1 MRAAATVL
9 LIATAL
15 PAASGWR
22 TMRTRPTTRLAST
35 KESMADA
42 PKSFVQG
49 DLRAAAMKL
58 HTREQA
64 PKEGEAEAPKRRPKR
79 DPTVLDYAQFLL
91 DSKVAYAEFER
102 IVNTQECLKDFRN
115 TGLERVA
122 ALEKDLATLAADFD
136 DDVAGLEAGKFG
148 PEYAKKLAD
157 LDADMSASDNAAE
170 SEALGRFMCHFY
182 NHYFAHTAGGRMI
195 GNKMAKLLLD
205 GKKLAF
211 YEWDGDEK
219 AMGAKVRE
227 NIDAMALD
235 AWSDAQRDAC
245 IDETANTFK
254 YSGSLLRY
262 LSGDYGEDEA

>member
-1 MRAAATVL
+1 
-9 LIATAL
+9 
-15 PAASGWR
+15 
-22 TMRTRPTTRLAST
+22 MRTRPTTRLAST